1 MLTRAHH
8 QRIIRACIYLP
19 TLSAQKLEISESESV
34 EANMEAEAGL
44 TLGVLAVVAK
54 TPSVF
59 GTHMGS
65 AMSMMEALGSKELGG
80 VMDFLFSMS
89 LYNRHREIKSVFAF
103 YVHITGVGFG
113 IIDALFPPREV
124 AGSGV
129 VGIVLCCM
137 CVCACV
143 KEISI

>member
-54 TPSVF
+54 TPLVSS
-59 GTHMGS
+59 GLTHVGS
-65 AMSMMEALGSKELGG
+65 AMSMMEALGSQELGG
-80 VMDFLFSMS
+80 VMDF
-89 LYNRHREIKSVFAF
+89 
-103 YVHITGVGFG
+103 GV
-113 IIDALFPPREV
+113 DV
-124 AGSGV
+124 
-129 VGIVLCCM
+129 
-137 CVCACV
+137 
-143 KEISI
+143 

>member
-1 MLTRAHH
+1 MLTRAHYQH
-8 QRIIRACIYLP
+8 IIRTCLFIYLP
-19 TLSAQKLEISESESV
+19 TLSALKLDISKSV

-65 AMSMMEALGSKELGG
+65 AMSMMEALGSNELGG

-103 YVHITGVGFG
+103 YVHITGVAVDT
-113 IIDALFPPREV
+113 I
-124 AGSGV
+124 
-129 VGIVLCCM
+129 VGRGG
-137 CVCACV
+137 
-143 KEISI
+143 EGGEGGEGGR

>member
-19 TLSAQKLEISESESV
+19 TLSAQLEISESL

-44 TLGVLAVVAK
+44 TLCVLAVVAK

-65 AMSMMEALGSKELGG
+65 AIVECRRKRNESQCCCVGMIYSFVGG
-80 VMDFLFSMS
+80 WQ
-89 LYNRHREIKSVFAF
+89 
-103 YVHITGVGFG
+103 VGG
-113 IIDALFPPREV
+113 YKC
-124 AGSGV
+124 G
-129 VGIVLCCM
+129 
-137 CVCACV
+137 
-143 KEISI
+143 

>member
-19 TLSAQKLEISESESV
+19 TLSAQLESV

-65 AMSMMEALGSKELGG
+65 AMSMMEALGSQELGG
-80 VMDFLFSMS
+80 VMD
-89 LYNRHREIKSVFAF
+89 V
-103 YVHITGVGFG
+103 GV
-113 IIDALFPPREV
+113 DV
-124 AGSGV
+124 
-129 VGIVLCCM
+129 
-137 CVCACV
+137 
-143 KEISI
+143 

>member
-19 TLSAQKLEISESESV
+19 TLSAQLEISGLV

-89 LYNRHREIKSVFAF
+89 LYNRHREIK
-103 YVHITGVGFG
+103 
-113 IIDALFPPREV
+113 
-124 AGSGV
+124 
-129 VGIVLCCM
+129 
-137 CVCACV
+137 
-143 KEISI
+143 